1 LRNSKEVISRGYLM
15 TVPMK
20 PCAGRFGEET
30 NRLLMVN
37 ENHAQWLP
45 HDCEQC
51 GQPVM
56 ALLIGGHWTPEPHW
70 PSVPRRGNGKSGS
83 TDVQGMQVTMGIQ
96 SLQGASDAFPV
107 REHRDDLRG
116 SVAGAPWSGP
126 KRRGKAPGPAVH
138 KHHERETLNLETQKR
153 TRVFVVDDEFTIA
166 STLALILHHL
176 DFDATSFTGPL
187 DALQAAIT
195 HAPDVL
201 VSDIA
206 MPDLSGIELAIR
218 VRELVPDCKVILFS
232 GLAST
237 VDVLNTA
244 EANGQNFEVL
254 LKPVHPAALAK
265 RIREITGESV
275 SVDH

>member
-1 LRNSKEVISRGYLM
+1 M
-15 TVPMK
+15 TVPKK
-20 PCAGRFGEET
+20 PCAGRFSEET
-30 NRLLMVN
+30 NQLLLVN

-45 HDCEQC
+45 HTCEQC

-56 ALLIGGHWTPEPHW
+56 ARLIGGHWTPEPHW
-70 PSVPRRGNGKSGS
+70 PSVARRGNGRSDS
-83 TDVQGMQVTMGIQ
+83 TDVQVGQGTTGIQ

-107 REHRDDLRG
+107 REHRDDLHG
-116 SVAGAPWSGP
+116 PFAGAPWSGP

-138 KHHERETLNLETQKR
+138 KPRERETLNLETQKR

-176 DFDATSFTGPL
+176 DFDATSFAGPV

-201 VSDIA
+201 VSDIKMA
-206 MPDLSGIELAIR
+206 DLSGIELAIR

-237 VDVLNTA
+237 VDLLNTA

-254 LKPVHPAALAK
+254 LKPVHPAALVK
-265 RIREITGESV
+265 RIRELTGESV
-275 SVDH
+275 SADHRWE

>member
-1 LRNSKEVISRGYLM
+1 M
-15 TVPMK
+15 TVPKK
-20 PCAGRFGEET
+20 PCAGRFSDET
-30 NRLLMVN
+30 KQLLQVN

-45 HDCEQC
+45 HTCEQC

-56 ALLIGGHWTPEPHW
+56 AGLIGGHWTPEPHW
-70 PSVPRRGNGKSGS
+70 PSVPRRGNGRSDS
-83 TDVQGMQVTMGIQ
+83 TDIQVEQGTTGIQ
-96 SLQGASDAFPV
+96 SLQGASDAFPDH
-107 REHRDDLRG
+107 EHRDDLRRPA
-116 SVAGAPWSGP
+116 VGAPWSGP
-126 KRRGKAPGPAVH
+126 KRRDKAPGPAVN
-138 KHHERETLNLETQKR
+138 KAHERETLHLETRKR

-176 DFDATSFTGPL
+176 DFDATSFAGPL

-195 HAPDVL
+195 RAPDVL
-201 VSDIA
+201 VSDIK

-237 VDVLNTA
+237 VDLLSTA

-254 LKPVHPAALAK
+254 LKPVHPADLVK
-265 RIREITGESV
+265 RIRELTGESV
-275 SVDH
+275 SVDHR